1 MIIPNKVE
9 KYVLYALLFIFI
21 MIILFNSF
29 DLPKGAR
36 LFPYIVVIGTSVL
49 FIVMVIKEILVDI
62 AEKNSESKKEI
73 DNEEVENEGITF
85 KTYLTAFSWF
95 LLLGL
100 FIFLLGFTFGVPL
113 YILIFLFFKAK
124 RSFVTSLVGSIAM
137 LAVIYLLF
145 YQFLDV
151 YFPPGLLLNLF

>member
-137 LAVIYLLF
+137 LAVIYLLL

>member
-62 AEKNSESKKEI
+62 TEKNSESKKEI
-73 DNEEVENEGITF
+73 DNEEVENEGISF